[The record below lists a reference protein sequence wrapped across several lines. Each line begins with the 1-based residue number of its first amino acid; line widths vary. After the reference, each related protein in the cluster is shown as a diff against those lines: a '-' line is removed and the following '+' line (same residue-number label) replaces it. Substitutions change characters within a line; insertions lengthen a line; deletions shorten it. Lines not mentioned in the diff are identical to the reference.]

1 MDINFV
7 ALVLGLGAMIISFIT
22 KKKIYNIIAIPTFLF
37 LTINNSSE
45 PLLAFA
51 FVSATIIAV
60 TDMFWVRGE

>member
-7 ALVLGLGAMIISFIT
+7 ALILGLGALIISFIT